1 MLIQQRHRKPIFL
14 ECLEYVDKP
23 GFVLHPIFHDEC
35 GYDRLFT
42 YFFRT
47 SQRDQQV
54 HGVSCD
60 MFIHDGGLQHTQS
73 ELVDGVLR
81 QVRRTIPDVHQFRD
95 HLGVNALGVL

>member
-1 MLIQQRHRKPIFL
+1 
-14 ECLEYVDKP
+14 
-23 GFVLHPIFHDEC
+23 
-35 GYDRLFT
+35 
-42 YFFRT
+42 
-47 SQRDQQV
+47 
-54 HGVSCD
+54 